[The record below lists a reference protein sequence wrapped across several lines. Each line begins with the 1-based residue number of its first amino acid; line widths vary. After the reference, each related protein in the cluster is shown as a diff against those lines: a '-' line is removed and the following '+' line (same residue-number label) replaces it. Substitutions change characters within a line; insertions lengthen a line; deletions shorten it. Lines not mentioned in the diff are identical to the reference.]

1 MLLITIL
8 TAHAWAD
15 TPTEPPVPAEVRAS
29 VPVPAEA
36 PSVDEAVALLEGC
49 SEPGVCEFACWD
61 NASRI
66 VEPAANGSLRLIC
79 YQDDQAHGPM
89 VVWRDSGRP
98 EGVGFSNRGVPHG
111 GFEAGIPTDN
121 EPPRGDGTTARQSA
135 NSRRGTPPDGAPLPV
150 SGWMVSKKVW

>member
-15 TPTEPPVPAEVRAS
+15 TPSQARVPAA
-29 VPVPAEA
+29 VPAPVSAPSEA

-61 NASRI
+61 EATRI

-111 GFEAGIPTDN
+111 VVGHPTDN
-121 EPPRGDGTTARQSA
+121 EPPRCDGTTASCRRAHDVAPHWPAPSA
-135 NSRRGTPPDGAPLPV
+135 GVWVT
-150 SGWMVSKKVW
+150 VSKKVW